1 MGKHIEEFE
10 AFMAD
15 RFGDSIDRN
24 QCLNG
29 DGSDYMAWDMQVAKI
44 VWMHVTAKL
53 EAADERSIACVNAFE
68 GIETERFAGKSIGE
82 FLAGEVRLNKAEP
95 KPDGSFGFTFSG
107 LAIQIM
113 AEAFADQFKSSGAVN
128 YLELLFEHSEIG
140 PLTVTM
146 QRVEGLTPVQKLTA
160 AEECAEAAEARLLVP
175 EGYCIM
181 PESLTAENGAKG
193 ALSGEFFTEKDI
205 TCEECGG
212 DRDEDD
218 PCEYCNDLGVQT
230 VRSVI
235 GWSTIK
241 DIYKM
246 AVDTTAIRA
255 AGFKVEGE

>member
-1 MGKHIEEFE
+1 MNNIEELICQSRIKEISCGSAPLIGEKERLALTAMHWYQEHQSAVE
-10 AFMAD
+10 AFQET
-15 RFGDSIDRN
+15 GRN
-24 QCLNG
+24 LLLAQE
-29 DGSDYMAWDMQVAKI
+29 KI
-44 VWMHVTAKL
+44 TALIAQL
-53 EAADERSIACVNAFE
+53 EAAQKERDVYANLASDVGDIITLLQNNEWAEHVGKTNVGGLLEHQITRLMNSIADIN
-68 GIETERFAGKSIGE
+68 T
-82 FLAGEVRLNKAEP
+82 
-95 KPDGSFGFTFSG
+95 
-107 LAIQIM
+107 
-113 AEAFADQFKSSGAVN
+113 
-128 YLELLFEHSEIG
+128 
-140 PLTVTM
+140 
-146 QRVEGLTPVQKLTA
+146 KLS
-160 AEECAEAAEARLLVP
+160 AAEARLLVP

-255 AGFKVEGE
+255 AGFKVEGV